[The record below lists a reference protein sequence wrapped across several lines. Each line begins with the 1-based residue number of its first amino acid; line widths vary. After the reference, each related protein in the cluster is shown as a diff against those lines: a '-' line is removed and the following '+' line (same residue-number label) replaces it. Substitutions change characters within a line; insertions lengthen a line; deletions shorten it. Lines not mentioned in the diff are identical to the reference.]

1 MKTKCDASKRGFF
14 SNLLRKIFSPRDSS
28 PHNGAAKNRNLVGQR
43 IRTIRM
49 EKHWT
54 QNRLAKELQ
63 SAGLNKSR
71 VAVARIEAQ
80 MVHVYDFQL
89 LFIAK
94 VLGVAP
100 LDLFP
105 KTQANGNLHEEVTWL
120 KKLRKACAS
129 IGRRQTT
136 DRGSESPLR

>member
-1 MKTKCDASKRGFF
+1 MKTKSDASNHGFF

-28 PHNGAAKNRNLVGQR
+28 PHNRAVKNLNLVGQR

-63 SAGLNKSR
+63 RAGLNKSR

-80 MVHVYDFQL
+80 IVHVYDFQL
-89 LFIAK
+89 QLTLLIGFMSCL
-94 VLGVAP
+94 LGR
-100 LDLFP
+100 L
-105 KTQANGNLHEEVTWL
+105 TGQENY
-120 KKLRKACAS
+120 
-129 IGRRQTT
+129 
-136 DRGSESPLR
+136 